1 MSYLSFPSIKKNQR
15 GVTLLELLVYVTLI
29 SILAIVFVNFTLD
42 IVGTSQKARVKQE
55 AQQNARIA
63 LERISRAIR
72 EADSLN
78 AGASTFGSNPGVLSL
93 AMDDGAVNPTVFDV
107 SGGVLRITEGVGSP
121 QAITSGEFDVTNLVF
136 TNRSISGR
144 TTNIKTEITVAHP
157 NPENIEIFDAEV
169 SLRSTSVIR
178 EDEE

>member
-1 MSYLSFPSIKKNQR
+1 MKYLVKQLEKNQT
-15 GVTLLELLVYVTLI
+15 GVTLLELLIYVALV
-29 SILAIVFVNFTLD
+29 SILAVVFVNFTLD

-63 LERISRAIR
+63 LERISRTIR
-72 EADSLN
+72 EANGLN
-78 AGASTFGSNPGVLSL
+78 VGSSTFGSHPGVLSL
-93 AMDDGAVNPTVFDV
+93 SMDNAAVNPTVFDI
-107 SGGVLRITEGVGSP
+107 SGGVLRITEGVGAP
-121 QAITSGEFDVTNLVF
+121 QALTSDDFNVTNLVF

-144 TTNIKTEITVAHP
+144 TTNIKTEITVTHP
-157 NPENIEIFDAEV
+157 NPQNSEIFDAEV